1 MVQWFPLLS
10 SICLIFAIMAS
21 ENNKYI
27 VITLTKDVRH
37 FLGCLS
43 ALVAAHRIFGSSCW
57 IFCCRVQTL
66 VTVCGFSSCVWCVV
80 CGVWRVA
87 CGLWLS
93 CSMACRILV
102 PRTRLSPHPL
112 HLKAD
117 SSPLDHQGS
126 PDVRFLYRKVY
137 TIEIKLKRLT
147 SIKI

>member
-1 MVQWFPLLS
+1 
-10 SICLIFAIMAS
+10 MAS

-37 FLGCLS
+37 FWELPQFLSCSTEDHCFIMLGLS
-43 ALVAAHRIFGSSCW
+43 LQCADYSQHAGSVVVA
-57 IFCCRVQTL
+57 
-66 VTVCGFSSCVWCVV
+66 

-87 CGLWLS
+87 CGVWLS

-102 PRTRLSPHPL
+102 PRTRFNPHPL
-112 HLKAD
+112 HRKAD

-126 PDVRFLYRKVY
+126 PDVRSLYRKVY
-137 TIEIKLKRLT
+137 TIEINLKRLK